1 MDEQVPSEKKL
12 FRQPGDWPDEKL
24 LAANLQAL
32 RESDPTAAEAIEAV
46 NVPDTVEPAVARDG
60 CPSFRFLQSDGR
72 RGWLGHTSVPSIA
85 ARANLTRLT
94 FDNGHL
100 AMNGI
105 GSGLDAR
112 LILEVLGPHQALFVV
127 ESNFLFLNLALRLHD
142 FTEALRVGRLILLA
156 GPDPAVLIRDFYR
169 RHPGYAIISRT
180 MAWPWRSEG
189 ENRAFAKEVT
199 AAVDACTELVL
210 AEIRSLREEIR
221 QRDAQISRQEIL
233 APLSLSRVREL
244 HVANCPHGCSP
255 EEAAA
260 SRDLLAGF
268 GQLGAVTDWMVFDR
282 PDKGS
287 QQAQLRRLLDFQPQL
302 ILLVDAL
309 RGDLPYLPGSAICAT
324 MLRNP
329 AENLLAKEANPASR
343 MGPNDFI
350 FALRHEQ
357 VTRLQEAGIAGDR
370 VVHLPLA
377 ADERLYHPA
386 GPGEPADCR
395 YLCEAAL
402 AAHRASTDPLTYH
415 ITLSS
420 HQQLWQAI
428 LEQIYHNPAGY
439 HREGA
444 GKILQ
449 QAQRCGVKVTEED
462 IRRMFVEIIREH
474 LGQAVLC
481 DAYGT
486 ALDREGIGLKIWGH
500 GSRTGQPGREMPPFW
515 NESPVQHRVAGTIPG
530 GAERNRLYQAAK
542 IHLYIDS
549 TGYPDEHLL
558 NGLAAGA
565 FFLVK
570 NHPQIREKDRI
581 GWYFEL
587 EKELVTFE
595 SPSDLVRKV
604 RYFLSH
610 ETEREKISRAAREK
624 VLAHHTYAIRARQI
638 LQTITSNIKV

>member
-1 MDEQVPSEKKL
+1 MDEHIPSEKKP
-12 FRQPGDWPDEKL
+12 FRQPGDWPGEKL

-32 RESDPTAAEAIEAV
+32 RESDPAAADAIEAV
-46 NVPDTVEPAVARDG
+46 SVPDTVEPAVARDG
-60 CPSFRFLQSDGR
+60 CPSFRFLQSGGR
-72 RGWLGHTSVPSIA
+72 QSWLGHTSVPGIA
-85 ARANLTRLT
+85 ARANLARLT
-94 FDNGHL
+94 IDSGHL
-100 AMNGI
+100 AMNGL
-105 GSGLDAR
+105 GCGMDAR

-127 ESNFLFLNLALRLHD
+127 ESNLLFLNLALRLHD
-142 FTEALRVGRLILLA
+142 FTEALRSGRLVLLA
-156 GPDPAVLIRDFYR
+156 GPDPEVLIRDFYR

-210 AEIRSLREEIR
+210 AEIRGLREEIR
-221 QRDAQISRQEIL
+221 QRDSEISLERIL
-233 APLSLSRVREL
+233 EAMRLSRPHEL
-244 HVANCPHGCSP
+244 RVANCPHGCSP

-268 GQLGAVTDWMVFDR
+268 GQLGAVTDWMAFGR

-302 ILLVDAL
+302 ILLVDVL

-324 MLRNP
+324 VLRNP
-329 AENLLAKEANPASR
+329 AENLLAKEANPANR

-350 FALRHEQ
+350 FALRQEQ
-357 VTRLQEAGIAGDR
+357 AARLHEAGIAGNR

-402 AAHRASTDPLTYH
+402 AAHRASTDPLAYH

-428 LEQIYHNPAGY
+428 LEQIYHDPAGY

-444 GKILQ
+444 AIILQ

-462 IRRMFVEIIREH
+462 VRRMFVELIQRH

-500 GSRTGQPGREMPPFW
+500 ASRTGQPGRDMPPFW
-515 NESPVQHRVAGTIPG
+515 NESPVRHRVAGTIPG
-530 GAERNRLYQAAK
+530 GTEKNRLYQAAK
-542 IHLYIDS
+542 IHLYMDS
-549 TGYPDEHLL
+549 AGYPDEHLL

-570 NHPQIREKDRI
+570 NHPRIREKDRI

-587 EKELVTFE
+587 EKEVVPFE
-595 SPSDLVRKV
+595 SPKDLVRKV

-610 ETEREKISRAAREK
+610 ETERQKIGRAAREK
-624 VLAHHTYAIRARQI
+624 VLARHTHAIRARQI
-638 LQTITSNIKV
+638 LQAITARL